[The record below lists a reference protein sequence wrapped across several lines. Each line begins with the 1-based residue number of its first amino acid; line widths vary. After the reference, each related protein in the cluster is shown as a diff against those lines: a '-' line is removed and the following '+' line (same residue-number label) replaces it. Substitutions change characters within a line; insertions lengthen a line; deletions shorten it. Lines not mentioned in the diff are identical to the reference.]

1 MTTDAGARTKAR
13 SLAVEWSTLGLIV
26 ACYAA
31 FGLCLFGL
39 ASWAPLLSI
48 PVMACIIAMHASLTH
63 EALHGHPF
71 RIKALNEL
79 MMLPA
84 LNLTVP
90 YHRFRDLH
98 LEHHRDANLTDPY
111 DDPETNF
118 LDPAVWSRM
127 PQWKRKL
134 FAANNTLLG
143 RIALGPAIGTALF
156 VQDELRAMRRG
167 DRAVWGAWVVHVV
180 CVAGI
185 LVLVVMSPMPI
196 WAYLIAAYGGMSI
209 LKIRTFLEHRA
220 HEKSRGRTVIIEDR
234 GFLSFM
240 FLNNNLHVV
249 HHMHPQAAWYE
260 LPELY
265 ETSKSRYTEM
275 NEGYVYRS
283 YGEVF
288 RQYFLQAKDSVPHP
302 LWPQD

>member
-1 MTTDAGARTKAR
+1 MTPETRARTR
-13 SLAVEWSTLGLIV
+13 VRPLAVEWSTLGLIV

-39 ASWAPLLSI
+39 AAWVPILSI

-63 EALHGHPF
+63 EVLHGHPF
-71 RIKALNEL
+71 QIKALNEL
-79 MMLPA
+79 MVLPA
-84 LNLTVP
+84 LNLTIP

-98 LEHHRDANLTDPY
+98 LEHHRDSNLTDPY

-127 PQWKRKL
+127 PKWKRKL

-143 RIALGPAIGTALF
+143 RITLGPAIGTALF
-156 VQDELRAMRRG
+156 LQDEVRALRRG
-167 DRAVWGAWVVHVV
+167 DRSVCIAWAIHAV

-185 LVLVVMSPMPI
+185 LALVVVSPMPV
-196 WAYLIAAYGGMSI
+196 WAYLVSAYAGMSI

-234 GFLSFM
+234 GFLAFM

-260 LPELY
+260 LPEIY
-265 ETSKSRYTEM
+265 AASKARYADM
-275 NEGYVYRS
+275 NDGYIYRS

-288 RQYFLQAKDSVPHP
+288 RRYFVKAKDSVPHP
-302 LWPQD
+302 LWPQG